1 LEGGLSRTPN
11 REFRV
16 RRFHDK
22 FRNEAVVGKIG
33 VVNRPWAD
41 RLMFGFRYSQMY
53 RQIQHGVRQEIVF
66 GGRYRTGHSL
76 TPSLE
81 YAKRDLFLEGL
92 DVRLTANYNRNQT
105 DNVDTSRY
113 EFNWFGERRL
123 RVNPGEQ
130 SFQHNRLYNNNWNA
144 TLNFNYRIGE
154 SHLFTLNHSLSAF
167 NRNSRTMLIADAT
180 INPIPNI
187 NRTNVT
193 GFSYRFAPSDR
204 WNMSAF
210 GKYYSQFA
218 SGITQVA
225 NGRDFEEINRSKN
238 FFGFGLTGT
247 YFITEHLQTKF
258 SYERACRMPTDNEM
272 FGDGDLESGSST
284 LTPETSHNL
293 NFSLSF
299 NQTFGRH
306 SIHTEGVLIYRNT
319 QDFIMRTINSAGMGG
334 LSVGQ
339 HINHGRVLTKG
350 YNMAVRYNF
359 SRWLSVGGSF
369 TRMNIRNNVRTTTNG
384 NENVTY
390 GARMP
395 NLPYM
400 FANADLT
407 LHWNDFG
414 REGNTLT
421 FMYDNLYSHEF
432 PLNFENVG
440 YVGSKRVVPS
450 QFSHNLSVSYSMR
463 NGRYNISLESR
474 NITNATLFDSFSLQ
488 QPGRAFFVKFRMYLN
503 ND

>member
-1 LEGGLSRTPN
+1 
-11 REFRV
+11 
-16 RRFHDK
+16 
-22 FRNEAVVGKIG
+22 
-33 VVNRPWAD
+33 
-41 RLMFGFRYSQMY
+41 
-53 RQIQHGVRQEIVF
+53 
-66 GGRYRTGHSL
+66 
-76 TPSLE
+76 
-81 YAKRDLFLEGL
+81 
-92 DVRLTANYNRNQT
+92 
-105 DNVDTSRY
+105 
-113 EFNWFGERRL
+113 
-123 RVNPGEQ
+123 
-130 SFQHNRLYNNNWNA
+130 
-144 TLNFNYRIGE
+144 
-154 SHLFTLNHSLSAF
+154 
-167 NRNSRTMLIADAT
+167 
-180 INPIPNI
+180 
-187 NRTNVT
+187 
-193 GFSYRFAPSDR
+193 
-204 WNMSAF
+204 
-210 GKYYSQFA
+210 
-218 SGITQVA
+218 
-225 NGRDFEEINRSKN
+225 
-238 FFGFGLTGT
+238 
-247 YFITEHLQTKF
+247 
-258 SYERACRMPTDNEM
+258 
-272 FGDGDLESGSST
+272 
-284 LTPETSHNL
+284 
-293 NFSLSF
+293 
-299 NQTFGRH
+299 
-306 SIHTEGVLIYRNT
+306 
-319 QDFIMRTINSAGMGG
+319 MGG

-421 FMYDNLYSHEF
+421 LMYDNLYSHEF

-440 YVGSKRVVPS
+440 YVGSKRIVPS
-450 QFSHNLSVSYSMR
+450 QFSHNLSLSYSMR